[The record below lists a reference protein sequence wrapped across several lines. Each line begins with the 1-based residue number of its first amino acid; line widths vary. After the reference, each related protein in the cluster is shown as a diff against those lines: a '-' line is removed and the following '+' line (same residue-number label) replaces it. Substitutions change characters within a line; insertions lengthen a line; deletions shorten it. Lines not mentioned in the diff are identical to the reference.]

1 MKTQI
6 IKTSFWKDDK
16 IYQLSIDAKLLYL
29 CLLTNPEKNTTP
41 AFKVSDRM
49 LSIQTGFNVNQIEV
63 AKKVL
68 VELELVKFVEGYF
81 IINDQDF
88 VKALKGKLSSTLYE
102 KDFNLLPET
111 IQNLLLSGSGATQ
124 EYIDID
130 KDKDNNINKD
140 NKNFDLFW
148 AEYPTRKQDKASCQ
162 VLFRSYSGATQE
174 QIIEDVKKRKVSH
187 AGWVLEDFK
196 YVPAPINYLK
206 KKRWLDEIEE
216 IKTTN
221 KPKHISYE

>member
-49 LSIQTGFNVNQIEV
+49 LSIQTGFNINQIEV

-68 VELELVKFVEGYF
+68 VELELIKFVEGYF

-88 VKALKGKLSSTLYE
+88 VKAAKGKLSAHLYE
-102 KDFNLLPET
+102 KDITSLPEN
-111 IQNLLLSGSGATQ
+111 IQILLLSDTGAPQ
-124 EYIDID
+124 EYNN
-130 KDKDNNINKD
+130 KDKDNNNNKDINKE
-140 NKNFDLFW
+140 NFDLFW
-148 AEYPTRKQDKASCQ
+148 LEYPVRKSDKSACLT
-162 VLFRSYSGATQE
+162 LFKSYSRATQE
-174 QIIEDVKKRKVSH
+174 QIIEDVKKRKIEH
-187 AGWVLEDFK
+187 AGWVKENFK
-196 YVPAPINYLK
+196 FTPAPINYLK
-206 KKRWLDEIEE
+206 RKRWEDEIEAITN
-216 IKTTN
+216 IKPNITT
-221 KPKHISYE
+221 YE